1 VTEHK
6 LTDKG
11 RILSAIYVLER
22 NRDPLSEK
30 DQKTVDVAVDLL
42 NNPNTIIAYLSCS
55 EEKR

>member
-1 VTEHK
+1 MTEFK

-11 RILSAIYVLER
+11 RILAAIYILER

-30 DQKTVDVAVDLL
+30 DQKTVDVAVALL

-55 EEKR
+55 EDN